1 MLSAAGRELGT
12 LPPVA
17 DPWRKARALGDL
29 AFFYQTYFP
38 ATFCLPFS
46 ADHYTVTGAIQATV
60 LRGGLNAIAMPRGS
74 GKTTLCELGA
84 LWAILAGNRH
94 YVFVI
99 GADEGASETVLTSIK
114 TELGTNAML
123 LADWPEVCYPI
134 VAMEGITQRAN
145 GQTYQGQRTA
155 IVWARDKLVF
165 PTIPGSRASSSII
178 QVGGLT
184 GSRTRGPR
192 HKTEHGQT
200 LRPDLA
206 LIDDPQ
212 TDQSARS
219 PEQVEKREQIIT
231 RSILGMAGPAKKMS
245 VFTACTVIQPDD
257 LADRL
262 LSHSIH
268 PEWQGQRT
276 KLCYQEPTDQTL
288 WAQYAELRRQG
299 LEAGDRGVMAT
310 AFYRDNQEAMDVG
323 AKVAWPERFNEDELS
338 AVQYIMNLKIDNP
351 LAYASEY
358 QNEPV
363 PDQKTAGAIRREQVL
378 TKMTGEARGLVPPA
392 SECLT
397 AMIDVH
403 DDLLYWAVC
412 AWTLDFSGCVI
423 DYGTLPDQG
432 ESYFAL
438 RDAKRTLKR
447 FAPAEAKSKQAALLY
462 GLVHLGIKLVQQ
474 EYKRPDKTTMQVG
487 CLLIDA
493 GYLPKVVNEALTQI
507 AGTRSGVAF
516 ASRGHAI
523 KAADRPMTEWK
534 YKPGDRRGHYCG
546 MFRRDQFRH
555 RVVDMDVNY
564 WKSRL
569 RDGIAA
575 ATGDPC
581 TIGIYGTSPVGH
593 RLFADHLAAEYPTET
608 QGRGR
613 RVEEWALRPAMDN
626 HWLDC
631 MVGCMV
637 GASYLGARMAGIVE
651 MAPVRK
657 RVKLSELQRQ
667 KRAAG

>member
-17 DPWRKARALGDL
+17 DPWRKARATSDL
-29 AFFYQTYFP
+29 EFFYRTYFP
-38 ATFCLPFS
+38 ATFTLPFS
-46 ADHYTVTGAIQATV
+46 EDHRTVIAAIKATV
-60 LRGGLNAIAMPRGS
+60 LHGGLNAIAMPRGS

-84 LWAILAGNRH
+84 LWSILGGHRH

-99 GADEGASETVLTSIK
+99 GADDGASETVLSSIK
-114 TELGTNAML
+114 TELATNALL
-123 LADWPEVCYPI
+123 LADWPEVCYPV

-155 IVWARDKLVF
+155 IVWARNKLVF
-165 PTIPGSRASSSII
+165 PTVPGSKASGSII
-178 QVGGLT
+178 QTGGMT

-231 RSILGMAGPAKKMS
+231 RSILGMAGPGKKMS
-245 VFTACTVIQPDD
+245 VFCACTVIQPED

-262 LSHSIH
+262 LSPSIH

-276 KLCYQEPTDQTL
+276 KLCYQEPTDETL

-299 LEAGDRGVMAT
+299 MESGDRGVMAT
-310 AFYRDNQEAMDVG
+310 EFYREHQEAMDAG
-323 AKVAWPERFNEDELS
+323 AKPAWPERFNEDELS
-338 AVQYIMNLKIDNP
+338 AIQHIMNLKIDNP

-358 QNEPV
+358 QNDPV
-363 PDQKTAGAIRREQVL
+363 PDQKTAGAMRRDQVL
-378 TKMTGEARGLVPPA
+378 AKLNGEKRGVVPPA
-392 SECLT
+392 SECLA

-412 AWTLDFSGCVI
+412 AWTMDFSGAVI
-423 DYGTLPDQG
+423 DYGTLPEQG

-438 RDAKRTLKR
+438 RDAKRTLKQI
-447 FAPAEAKSKQAALLY
+447 APPEAKSKQAAILA
-462 GLVHLGIKLVQQ
+462 GLVNLGSSLLARK
-474 EYKRPDKTTMQVG
+474 YMRPDKTTMQVG

-493 GYLPKVVNEALTQI
+493 GYMPKIVDQALTQI
-507 AGTRSGVAF
+507 ALVRPHVAF

-523 KAADRPMTEWK
+523 KAAGRPMTEWK
-534 YKPGDRRGHYCG
+534 YKPGDRRGHYFG
-546 MFRRDQFRH
+546 VFRRDQFRH
-555 RVVDMDVNY
+555 RVFDMDVNQ

-575 ATGDPC
+575 APGDPC
-581 TIGIYGTSPVGH
+581 SIGIYGASPVGH

-613 RVEEWALRPAMDN
+613 RVEEWGLRPAMDN
-626 HWLDC
+626 HWMDC

-637 GASYLGARMAGIVE
+637 GGSFLGARMAGIVE
-651 MAPVRK
+651 AAPVRK

-667 KRAAG
+667 KRAG